1 MLEMPEDSL
10 VVRSLFGR
18 FCASKWSFGGLLL
31 AFHWIPL
38 WDSHGPLLRKTPPVS
53 HLPAYFSLPCVLLC
67 TLKSPM
73 HSAILSCG
81 VFQTADQNTVG
92 ALRGQDAF
100 FDHSRIER
108 RICGRQVSLEP
119 QVRDLVSF
127 W

>member
-1 MLEMPEDSL
+1 MLEMPEHSL
-10 VVRSLFGR
+10 VVRSLSER
-18 FCASKWSFGGLLL
+18 YCAPKWSFEVLLL
-31 AFHWIPL
+31 AFRWILL
-38 WDSHGPLLRKTPPVS
+38 WDSHGPLFRKTPPAS
-53 HLPAYFSLPCVLLC
+53 HLPAYFSIPCVLLC
-67 TLKSPM
+67 ILRSSM

>member
-1 MLEMPEDSL
+1 MLEMPEHSL
-10 VVRSLFGR
+10 VVRSLSGR
-18 FCASKWSFGGLLL
+18 FCASKWSFRGLLL
-31 AFHWIPL
+31 AFCWIPL
-38 WDSHGPLLRKTPPVS
+38 WDAHGPLLRKTPPIF
-53 HLPAYFSLPCVLLC
+53 HLPAYFSIPCVLCCILRS
-67 TLKSPM
+67 LM

-108 RICGRQVSLEP
+108 RICCRQVSLEP